1 MSRKNVYTA
10 ATIKIEPAPKATPM
24 PTSQTPPVSIN
35 RTLDQHRATFAL
47 AKVKGAEQELLRKLM
62 SANKKLDEEEL
73 KKKAKSQASEYR
85 AYARSLPFKI
95 LSNGLGQALA
105 MELAASTKKEG
116 HGLLLEHVTAWL
128 TATGGWGSSPYH
140 EKVAENKYRSTD
152 LIQLIIDGSAQDLV
166 RAQFETMAYLKWL
179 KKFAEALIESS
190 AEGGDDT

>member
-1 MSRKNVYTA
+1 MSRKKKRPYTA

-35 RTLDQHRATFAL
+35 RTLDQKRAEFAL
-47 AKVKGAEQELLRKLM
+47 KKVQEVAKHEQEV
-62 SANKKLDEEEL
+62 
-73 KKKAKSQASEYR
+73 AKHGNASEYR

-128 TATGGWGSSPYH
+128 TATDGWGSSPYSG
-140 EKVAENKYRSTD
+140 KVAENKYRSTE
-152 LIQLIIDGSAQDLV
+152 LIQLIIARSAQDLV

>member
-1 MSRKNVYTA
+1 MSRKKKSPYTA

-35 RTLDQHRATFAL
+35 RTLDQKRAEFAL
-47 AKVKGAEQELLRKLM
+47 AKVTSVATHE
-62 SANKKLDEEEL
+62 N
-73 KKKAKSQASEYR
+73 ASEYR

-128 TATGGWGSSPYH
+128 TATDGWGSSPYSG
-140 EKVAENKYRSTD
+140 KVAENKYRSTE
-152 LIQLIIDGSAQDLV
+152 LIQLIIARSAQDLV

>member
-1 MSRKNVYTA
+1 MSRKSVYAA

-35 RTLDQHRATFAL
+35 RTLDQRRATFAL
-47 AKVKGAEQELLRKLM
+47 AKVTSVTTHE
-62 SANKKLDEEEL
+62 N
-73 KKKAKSQASEYR
+73 ASEYR

-128 TATGGWGSSPYH
+128 TAPDGWGSSPYSG
-140 EKVAENKYRSTD
+140 NLQNGPLSTD
-152 LIQLIIDGSAQDLV
+152 LITLIIDGSAQDLV

-190 AEGGDDT
+190 AEGDGET